1 MSYRKKF
8 PAELTSYDLL
18 KSLALIL
25 MVIDHTGFY
34 LFPLDPFDPNP
45 DPEVM
50 WFRVLGRFCVPIWF
64 FLVGYAST
72 AEIPKRLY
80 VIAFLVMGSK
90 FMAGEYILPLNILFT
105 IIFAR
110 LIREWTVSRAM
121 HSKEM
126 LRGIFLIMFFGALP
140 TFFVFEYG
148 TLVILFVVCGY
159 FMRHIGSAGTER
171 TYIYIFYWVSFFLFC
186 LVQGLMFPILTYLQS
201 ACLFS
206 GFLAVGILLM
216 YFRPVTYPK
225 LTKYMGPL
233 KYPFQF
239 MGRWT
244 LELYAL
250 HLIIFRIAVLIL
262 YPDEYTLFEFQIAD
276 PGLIEAVLY

>member
-1 MSYRKKF
+1 MIYRKDF

-25 MVIDHTGFY
+25 MIIDHTGFY
-34 LFPLDPFDPNP
+34 FFPFDPADP
-45 DPEVM
+45 DQDMM

-72 AEIPKRLY
+72 TKIPRRLY
-80 VIAFLVMGSK
+80 VMAFLVMGSK

-105 IIFAR
+105 IILAR

-126 LRGIFLIMFFGALP
+126 LRGVFLIMLFGALP

-148 TLVILFVVCGY
+148 TLVMLFVICGY
-159 FMRHIGSAGTER
+159 LIRHFESAETDR
-171 TYIYIFYWVSFFLFC
+171 KYIYFFYWVSFFTFF
-186 LVQGLMFPILTYLQS
+186 LVQGLMFPTISNLQS
-201 ACLFS
+201 ACLFF
-206 GFLAVGILLM
+206 GFLAVGILLL
-216 YFRPVTYPK
+216 FFKPVTYPR
-225 LTKYMGPL
+225 LTKYSGPL

-244 LELYAL
+244 LEIYAL

-262 YPDEYTLFEFQIAD
+262 YPDQYTLFEFQIAD